1 MFFKTDKNGAIES
14 VDPNRIA
21 SVIRSVQ
28 PAVVSVRT
36 PSGDELTVADI
47 AIDVRPNGVH
57 ILLDVPEAI
66 LSTELPELEYKDATP
81 ETEYDDAFFI
91 NGENGSVTWMY
102 YNPDSVAGG
111 QYVTNILSFKDILD
125 AVQKCTST
133 DDFFDYLGS
142 IASQTLADI
151 GTEWFGEAEREFRRA
166 PDLTDLTQA
175 TMKALIEIAKKNNGG

>member
-1 MFFKTDKNGAIES
+1 MFYRTNKNGEIES

-21 SVIRSVQ
+21 NVIRSIQ

-36 PSGDELTVADI
+36 PSGDELTIADI

-66 LSTELPELEYKDATP
+66 LSTELPESEHKDAAP
-81 ETEYDDAFFI
+81 ETEYNDAFYI
-91 NGENGSVTWMY
+91 NSENGSVTWMY

-111 QYVTNILSFKDILD
+111 QYVTNILSFEEILD
-125 AVQKCTST
+125 TVQKCTST

-151 GTEWFGEAEREFRRA
+151 GTEWFGEAEREFCRT
-166 PDLTDLTQA
+166 PDLTDLTTD
-175 TMKALIEIAKKNNGG
+175 TMKALIEIAKKNR